1 MPKKNKSLTSQEYWH
16 KREEQKLKKQLKDIK
31 KIEKELINS
40 YKKAMQ
46 EIGKE
51 ISYFFEKYAIDN
63 NLSYK
68 DASKYL
74 NGKEFKEFRYDLKT
88 YMKLIEDNADDM
100 LLLELNTLV
109 SKSNISRLEQLYFQ
123 CGKHINEL
131 YKNSEKSLKICYTGT
146 VKQSYYQ
153 SIYDIHK
160 YIGVGAS
167 FAMIDNDL
175 IKDILA
181 YPWSGKNY
189 SQRLWSNRT
198 KLKEVLKEE
207 ITQMIIQG
215 RGSREVSKAISKRLN
230 ADLSN
235 CMRLVNTEHS
245 YLMSESSARAYK
257 ECEVEK
263 YQYLATLDNRT
274 SKACQNLDLKVFDLK
289 DRVVGVNAP
298 PLHPFVVPLLY
309 HTLVKIMALDSQG
322 IVVDKE

>member
-1 MPKKNKSLTSQEYWH
+1 MPKKNKTLTSQEYWH
-16 KREEQKLKKQLKDIK
+16 KREEYKLKQGLKDVK

-100 LLLELNTLV
+100 LLLELNTLA
-109 SKSNISRLEQLYFQ
+109 SKSNISRLERLYFQ
-123 CGKHINEL
+123 CGKYINEL
-131 YKNSEKSLKICYTGT
+131 YKSSEKSLRICYTGA

-189 SQRLWSNRT
+189 SQRLWNNRT

-207 ITQMIIQG
+207 ITQMVIQG
-215 RGSREVSKAISKRLN
+215 RGSREVSKAISKRLD

-235 CMRLVNTEHS
+235 CMRLIHTEHA
-245 YLMSESSARAYK
+245 YFMNKASEMAYNDLG
-257 ECEVEK
+257 VEE

-274 SKACQNLDLKVFDLK
+274 SEKCQELDLKIFKVQEAL
-289 DRVVGVNAP
+289 VGVNYP
-298 PLHPFVVPLLY
+298 PL
-309 HTLVKIMALDSQG
+309 
-322 IVVDKE
+322 

>member
-1 MPKKNKSLTSQEYWH
+1 MPKKNKTLTSQEYWH
-16 KREEQKLKKQLKDIK
+16 KREEYKLKQGLKDVK

-100 LLLELNTLV
+100 LLLELNTLA
-109 SKSNISRLEQLYFQ
+109 SKSNISRLERLYFQ
-123 CGKHINEL
+123 CGKYINEL
-131 YKNSEKSLKICYTGT
+131 YKSSEKSLRICYTGA

-189 SQRLWSNRT
+189 SQRLWNNRT

-207 ITQMIIQG
+207 ITQMVIQG
-215 RGSREVSKAISKRLN
+215 RGSREVSKAISKRLD

-235 CMRLVNTEHS
+235 CIRLVNTEHS

-257 ECEVEK
+257 ECKVEK

-274 SKACQNLDLKVFDLK
+274 SKVCQSLDLKVFDLK

-298 PLHPFVVPLLY
+298 PLHPFAVPLLY
-309 HTLVKIMALDSQG
+309 HTLVMI
-322 IVVDKE
+322 

>member
-1 MPKKNKSLTSQEYWH
+1 MPKKNKTLTNQEYWH
-16 KREEQKLKKQLKDIK
+16 KREEYKLKQGLKDIK

-68 DASKYL
+68 DANKYL

-88 YMKLIEDNADDM
+88 YMKLIEENADDM
-100 LLLELNTLV
+100 LLLELNTLAL
-109 SKSNISRLEQLYFQ
+109 KSNISRLERLYFQ

-235 CMRLVNTEHS
+235 CMRLIHTEHA
-245 YLMSESSARAYK
+245 YFMNKASEMAYNDLG
-257 ECEVEK
+257 VEE

-274 SKACQNLDLKVFDLK
+274 SEKCQELDLKIFKVQEAL
-289 DRVVGVNAP
+289 VGVNYP
-298 PLHPFVVPLLY
+298 PL
-309 HTLVKIMALDSQG
+309 
-322 IVVDKE
+322 